1 MREELLRR
9 LAEITPEE
17 EAVLRGEPLDW
28 TIYNELGQP
37 NMDPGTLMPGGELF
51 AIRPHTRFVAFPRHG
66 HRYVEMIYQVQ
77 GQTVHRIDGLETLT
91 LRAGQLLLLS
101 RKTEHEIEAAGRDD
115 LAVNFILIPAFF
127 DNAAVRIG
135 ESNALSVFLKG
146 NLDRRETVSGHLLY
160 DVAGNIQIEN
170 LLENLVAGQYA
181 GTPLSIQQLT
191 LEILLRLLSRMTDNL
206 VVSTRKDQERAA
218 VLAVLARLED
228 HVQVNLTETAR
239 ELGLEV
245 STLSRLIR
253 QQTGCTFTELLQ
265 TARFS
270 RAAVLLRETDLSVIS
285 VAAAVGYENTAFF
298 YRQFA
303 ARYGC
308 TPGEYRRMIR
318 GTGNSAKSDT
328 DSENAEIAA
337 PQP

>member
-1 MREELLRR
+1 MHAELLKK

-17 EAVLRGEPLDW
+17 EAILRGEPLDW
-28 TIYNELGQP
+28 SLYDETGQHR
-37 NMDPGTLMPGGELF
+37 MDPGTLMPGGELF
-51 AIRPHTRFVAFPRHG
+51 DIRPHTRFVAFPRHG

-77 GQTVHRIDGLETLT
+77 GQTVHRINGTQTITLHP
-91 LRAGQLLLLS
+91 GSLLLLS
-101 RKTEHEIEAAGRDD
+101 RQTEHEIEAAGRED

-146 NLDRRETVSGHLLY
+146 NLGRQATMSGHLLY
-160 DVAGNIQIEN
+160 DIAGCIQIEN

-181 GTPLSIQQLT
+181 GTPLAIQQLT
-191 LEILLRLLSRMTDNL
+191 LEILLRQLSGMTENL
-206 VVSTRKDQERAA
+206 VVTTRKDQERAA
-218 VLAVLARLED
+218 VLSVLGRMEEHVRL
-228 HVQVNLTETAR
+228 NLTDIAG
-239 ELGLEV
+239 ELGMEV
-245 STLSRLIR
+245 SHLSRLIH

-270 RAAVLLRETDLSVIS
+270 RAATLLRDTDLSVVS

-298 YRQFA
+298 YRNFA

-308 TPGEYRRMIR
+308 TPGEYRKKIR
-318 GTGNSAKSDT
+318 G
-328 DSENAEIAA
+328 
-337 PQP
+337 

>member
-1 MREELLRR
+1 MHAELLKK

-17 EAVLRGEPLDW
+17 EAILRGEPLDW
-28 TIYNELGQP
+28 SLYDETGQHR
-37 NMDPGTLMPGGELF
+37 MDPGTLMPGGELF
-51 AIRPHTRFVAFPRHG
+51 DIRPHTRFVAFPRHG

-77 GQTVHRIDGLETLT
+77 GQTVHRIDGTETIT
-91 LRAGQLLLLS
+91 LRPGSLLLLS
-101 RKTEHEIEAAGRDD
+101 RQTEHEIEAAGRED

-146 NLDRRETVSGHLLY
+146 NLGRQATMSGHLLY
-160 DVAGNIQIEN
+160 DIAGAIQIEN

-191 LEILLRLLSRMTDNL
+191 LEILLRQLSGMTENL
-206 VVSTRKDQERAA
+206 VVTTRKDQERAA
-218 VLAVLARLED
+218 VLSVLGRMEEHVRL
-228 HVQVNLTETAR
+228 NLTDIAG
-239 ELGLEV
+239 ELGMEV
-245 STLSRLIR
+245 SHLSRLIH

-270 RAAVLLRETDLSVIS
+270 RAATLLRDTDLSVVS

-298 YRQFA
+298 YRNFA

-308 TPGEYRRMIR
+308 TPGEYRKKIR
-318 GTGNSAKSDT
+318 G
-328 DSENAEIAA
+328 
-337 PQP
+337 

>member
-1 MREELLRR
+1 MHAELLKK

-17 EAVLRGEPLDW
+17 EAILRGEPLDW
-28 TIYNELGQP
+28 SLYDETGQRR
-37 NMDPGTLMPGGELF
+37 MDPGTLMPGGELF
-51 AIRPHTRFVAFPRHG
+51 DIRPHTRFVAFPRHG

-77 GQTVHRIDGLETLT
+77 GQTVHRIDGTETIT
-91 LRAGQLLLLS
+91 LHPGSLLLLS
-101 RKTEHEIEAAGRDD
+101 RQTEHEIEAAGRED

-146 NLDRRETVSGHLLY
+146 NLGRQATMSGHLLY
-160 DVAGNIQIEN
+160 DIAGAIQIEN

-191 LEILLRLLSRMTDNL
+191 LEILLRQLSGMTENL
-206 VVSTRKDQERAA
+206 VVTTRKDQERAA
-218 VLAVLARLED
+218 VLSVLGRMEEHVRL
-228 HVQVNLTETAR
+228 NLTDIAG
-239 ELGLEV
+239 ELGMEV
-245 STLSRLIR
+245 SHLSRLIH

-270 RAAVLLRETDLSVIS
+270 RAATLLRDTDLSVVS

-298 YRQFA
+298 YRNFA

-308 TPGEYRRMIR
+308 TPGEYRKKIR
-318 GTGNSAKSDT
+318 A
-328 DSENAEIAA
+328 
-337 PQP
+337 

>member
-1 MREELLRR
+1 MHAELLKK

-17 EAVLRGEPLDW
+17 EAILRGEPLDW
-28 TIYNELGQP
+28 SLYDETGQRR
-37 NMDPGTLMPGGELF
+37 MDPGTLMPGGELF
-51 AIRPHTRFVAFPRHG
+51 DIRPHTRFVAFPRHG

-77 GQTVHRIDGLETLT
+77 GQTVHRIDGTETIT
-91 LRAGQLLLLS
+91 LHPGSLLLLS
-101 RKTEHEIEAAGRDD
+101 RQTEHEIEAAGRED

-146 NLDRRETVSGHLLY
+146 NLGRQATMSGHLLY
-160 DVAGNIQIEN
+160 DIAGAIQIEN

-191 LEILLRLLSRMTDNL
+191 LEILLRQLSGMTENL
-206 VVSTRKDQERAA
+206 VVTTRKDQERAA
-218 VLAVLARLED
+218 VLSVLGRMEEHVRL
-228 HVQVNLTETAR
+228 NLTDIAG
-239 ELGLEV
+239 ELGMEV
-245 STLSRLIR
+245 SHLSRLIH

-270 RAAVLLRETDLSVIS
+270 RAATLLRDTDLSVVS

-298 YRQFA
+298 YRNFA

-308 TPGEYRRMIR
+308 TPGEYRKKIR
-318 GTGNSAKSDT
+318 G
-328 DSENAEIAA
+328 
-337 PQP
+337 